1 VTRPCIWP
9 IGSKPG
15 PSATSSDPGP
25 APGARGRARQLT
37 DEQRAALAA
46 YFSVY
51 KGQEGGLARLA
62 LSQVSAAN
70 HPALDRAYDALRTAW
85 VEARARARA
94 RAARPDLPGASCAA
108 RCRHPDCPASACART
123 ASAPALAGCRRA
135 HRRA

>member
-1 VTRPCIWP
+1 MTRPCIWP

-70 HPALDRAYDALRTAW
+70 HPALDRAYDALRGRTCP
-85 VEARARARA
+85 A
-94 RAARPDLPGASCAA
+94 RAAQRAVATLTAPHRLARAPQARPRSPGAGG
-108 RCRHPDCPASACART
+108 HI
-123 ASAPALAGCRRA
+123 GA
-135 HRRA
+135 HEVPP